1 MRLQLHSLAETN
13 FGITTGVAQW
23 VLCMVYS
30 SDQTSYITESCR
42 LSNFTVDWVAFRA
55 SSVENTMQ
63 EKDVWLRQEMN
74 PCAQC
79 SVQVSIS
86 EGNLGKKICLWL
98 QLSKAGQEN
107 FHEFFLHR
115 NTEKDNFSHSPFF
128 RSGQFL
134 SVEFVGLLESEWLAQ
149 TFPFQQSWGRALT
162 DPCWVC
168 SRLSCSAFGKLP
180 GRLTSNRT
188 RQTRRFWHLF
198 SLLLE
203 RWNLQPF

>member
-23 VLCMVYS
+23 VLCIVYS

-42 LSNFTVDWVAFRA
+42 LSNFTVNWVAFRA

-107 FHEFFLHR
+107 FHEYFLHR

-128 RSGQFL
+128 RSGQSL

-198 SLLLE
+198 SSLLE